1 MSEPD
6 VSIIT
11 PLFNKADYI
20 RETAQSVVG
29 QDFRNWEWLVV
40 DNCSTDSGPEIVRA
54 FVGNDARIQL
64 LSQEKPGPG
73 ATRNLGLRCARGKWI
88 LFLDADDLLE
98 SDYLRRMVALGEEK
112 EADVV
117 AAPWRCFNESTGF
130 AGSNAEVLYP
140 NGYPHGH
147 PSPSEIGIASTC
159 WAVHAAIV
167 RREWL
172 LDGREWPEDLDG
184 FLGEDTAFWF
194 RVVLGAS
201 IAYSDYAGAIYR
213 RHTANCRTDYI
224 PQRWFEGNH
233 RSISKNLAY
242 LQSKGVAVSA
252 DQAENLIGVYS
263 GFYMH
268 AGVFGDRETAKLA
281 LREASRWLDY
291 RATLP
296 EAMGVAM
303 KFRRLVGVPVYE
315 KVRSFIRKP
324 PKMPV
329 RTA

>member
-1 MSEPD
+1 MSEPHI
-6 VSIIT
+6 SIIT

-29 QDFRNWEWLVV
+29 QEFRNWEWLVV
-40 DNCSTDSGPEIVRA
+40 DNCSTDRGAEIVRVFA
-54 FVGNDARIQL
+54 CEDARIQL

-73 ATRNLGLRCARGKWI
+73 ATRNLGLRRARGKWV
-88 LFLDADDLLE
+88 LFLDADDVLE
-98 SDYLRRMVALGEEK
+98 SDYLLRMVALGEAK
-112 EADVV
+112 HADVV
-117 AAPWRCFNESTGF
+117 AAPWRCFNQSTGY
-130 AGSNAEVLYP
+130 AGYHEEVLYP
-140 NGYPHGH
+140 SGYPDGN
-147 PSPSEIGIASTC
+147 PSPAETGIASTC

-194 RVVLGAS
+194 RVVQNAK

-213 RHTANCRTDYI
+213 RHTADCRTDYT

-233 RSISKNLAY
+233 RSMSKNVAY
-242 LQSKGVAVSA
+242 LESNGVDVTAG
-252 DQAENLIGVYS
+252 QAENLVRVYS
-263 GFYMH
+263 SFYVH
-268 AGVFGDRETAKLA
+268 AGVVGDRDTANLA

-291 RATLP
+291 RVRLP
-296 EAMGVAM
+296 DPMGIAMR
-303 KFRRLVGVPVYE
+303 FRKLVGVPVYE

-329 RTA
+329 RAA